1 MLGDVTTTDLQRFIS
16 AQAPVI
22 AQVEAELTAGRKQTH
37 WMWFVFP
44 QLAGLG
50 RSEVA
55 QFYAIDDLEEA
66 RRYLADPLLGAR
78 LRQHVRLL
86 LQHEGKTAREILGAP
101 DDLKLRSCL
110 TLFMAA
116 SSTREDRDL
125 FERGLQRFYGGEP
138 DPRTLELIGNPH
150 PKRSG

>member
-1 MLGDVTTTDLQRFIS
+1 MTANDLQRFIS
-16 AQAPVI
+16 AQDAVM
-22 AQVEAELTAGRKQTH
+22 AQVDAELSVGRKQTH

-50 RSEVA
+50 HSTTA
-55 QFYAIDDLEEA
+55 KFFALADIDHA
-66 RRYLADPLLGAR
+66 RRYLADPVLGGR

-86 LQHEGKTAREILGAP
+86 LGHKDKTAREITGAP

-116 SSTREDRDL
+116 SGTREDREL
-125 FERGLQRFYGGEP
+125 FEQGLQQFFGGRP
-138 DPRTLELIGNPH
+138 DPRTLELIA
-150 PKRSG
+150 